1 MLTPSLNTVMT
12 RLLAAAALL
21 AALALAVALVAPA
34 ASAQGGAI
42 VEEEHA
48 ENDTGSV
55 ITFTSTDP
63 EGGGIDWDVTG
74 IDADDFTID
83 DRGVLMFKKAPDYE
97 KPTDRVHLARDL
109 NKDGDTND
117 TGESA
122 STTADNTY
130 WITVRATEQKTS
142 GSDPR
147 ALSTETHVAVKV
159 TNDKEPGTVTMR
171 LREPQVG
178 IAIAA
183 TLSDPDSTA
192 TNATDITDI
201 QWTWSVS
208 KVTNP
213 LVGVE
218 NHWIPVTSGVTNANT
233 LTSSYTPAAEDVD
246 KFLRAKVEYVDPH
259 PDSSATAKV
268 AAALVSE
275 FDVHAADTSSANGS
289 PGFDASGDFDRTVPE
304 SIAVGEPVGLPIVAT
319 DPNNDTL
326 TYELDND
333 RDTDAIDGEGPNVFD
348 VGHFSIDQA
357 TGQLYVKKTLDWDA
371 NPPPGGNNTPP
382 DGKYTFF
389 VRATDPSNTTGVT
402 EVTVT
407 ATNANDAPVIEGSSR
422 VNDQGQPIDDD
433 NNIRTEM
440 PDAPSELRVN
450 EKVGT
455 TYDGSPGL
463 KQPGELGNDNVF
475 TASDEDARGQIIW
488 SLKGDDADDF
498 VLTNTYANITTGLR
512 GPGEPVAL
520 LFKNDPDY
528 ESPTDSNLDS
538 VYKVTLVA
546 TDSAGGM
553 DERPLTIFVD
563 NEPEQGSASLSSD
576 QPLVGTKLTASV
588 SDPDNGVAV
597 ITWQWLKATSTTS
610 GIPVVI
616 PGATTDAYTPVSGDN
631 GQYLFARA
639 TYTDITSNTD
649 DPDTPR
655 IDERTQRASADDPP
669 VALVRNAD
677 AGDGSAQDS
686 HKLYRVSATSTNAV
700 RVGATDPKDAVL
712 PEFTQASYVR
722 TVAENAEVGTIVGEP
737 VTVTS
742 KTGITTVSYDLLAT
756 ISSARDY
763 FHITEHGQIKV
774 REVPFPDPLPSGV
787 EDVLPAN
794 AEPNEDDPVLDYE
807 GTNTFT
813 LTVTA
818 TADSD
823 PLRTAEVDVTVNL
836 LDLNESPYFDKA
848 SRAAVKPDNPG
859 QDQDNVILYGEKRTN
874 AIVQLA
880 AIDPDGGS
888 LRWEVT
894 GDDADDFMIEDD
906 TDINDGKDR
915 VKLMFK
921 SKRDFENP
929 TDRQTSALNLN
940 PVPNING
947 DNDTEDT
954 CEVATTATAPSDN
967 CYRVTVRATET
978 TALGDGPRKAAELV
992 VVVRVTNVNEGGT
1005 VSFDLLQADV
1015 DLAAD
1020 STLGGTE
1027 SSLTASVSDLD
1038 NVANTPSWQWY
1049 RAKVS
1054 NPNPSP
1060 GTDITKASFTSE
1072 WVAATGAGAGSRT
1085 YAPNAADEGWH
1096 LLARAT
1102 YQDGANGTNN
1112 TFAVG
1117 VTAYPV
1123 REAVGA
1129 LANNSPDFAMAATS
1143 RSVPE
1148 NTAVGMPVG
1157 APVAVTTNEDSDVLT
1172 YSLDNNSNIDAPPA
1186 TGTDLDF
1193 FSISATSGQIMVKKT
1208 LSAEATD
1215 GRTYTTDSGNSA
1227 GVYKVYVRVRDSA
1240 GEAAESRDEIEV
1252 TITATDV
1259 NEAPDVVGAA
1269 ELTVDENTD
1278 LAMATNLYKRDE
1290 EDTVDGAT
1298 WPEPIAGVDGSLFE
1312 YATPSDGIGRRL
1324 YFKSKPDFENP
1335 MDNDKDNV
1343 YKITIRVIDSTG
1355 LVGEKDVRVT
1365 VNNLDEPGK
1374 LVLTP
1379 AQPDNGMPVIATLT
1393 DPDGVVSITD
1403 WEWFSHTSNVLPD
1416 DATADA
1422 GATTGSY
1429 DTTDSVGKFLWA
1441 NVHYR
1446 DGASEENHPVTPLDE
1461 RNASSTSNVTET
1473 RKYESLY
1480 TADTDNAFWNS
1491 DIMLMEGTA
1500 NAVRQDPDP
1509 DNGDGTTPGGGVETF
1524 TLTVYE
1530 NAPSTSYVGAPFN
1543 ALAGSNKALDAR
1555 DTIGGPDADSFVFA
1569 EEEDEDASVFYD
1581 NPLQDDGDNSANDIA
1596 TAGNRVAGD
1605 DKAGQIALGHDPVT
1619 TLDYEAVKN
1628 SYVIEITDPDAEA
1641 ELSTYRVTINV
1652 LDVNEAPTAPEELR
1666 GPPPVRNVAPD
1677 FAATT
1682 TTRTVAENMATGTP
1696 VGAPVSATDADDDPI
1711 TYSLGTTTDDMAFD
1725 ISTSTGQ
1732 LSTKAPLDYETKSS
1746 YSVTVTATDD
1756 DDASS
1761 SIMVTIM
1768 VTDVGL
1774 TNAYDVDESGVIE
1787 SDEVLQAVADY
1798 FAGTINQTQV
1808 LEVVALYFAG
1818 LPAGS

>member
-34 ASAQGGAI
+34 ASAQGGPML
-42 VEEEHA
+42 VKYA
-48 ENDTGSV
+48 ENGTGSV

-74 IDADDFTID
+74 IDADEFTID
-83 DRGVLMFKKAPDYE
+83 DRGVLMFKKSPDFE
-97 KPTDRVHLARDL
+97 NPTYRQSAALDINND
-109 NKDGDTND
+109 ND
-117 TGESA
+117 TEDDCEA
-122 STTADNTY
+122 ADNTPTADDPADTCY
-130 WITVRATEQKTS
+130 RIMVRATEQKTS
-142 GSDPR
+142 SSDPR
-147 ALSTETHVAVKV
+147 ALSTETVVIVQV
-159 TNDKEPGTVTMR
+159 TNVNEDGTITLDR
-171 LREPQVG
+171 LQPEVG
-178 IAIAA
+178 TIITAS
-183 TLSDPDSTA
+183 LSDQDGTTA
-192 TNATDITDI
+192 FGTTVAW
-201 QWTWSVS
+201 QWYVS
-208 KVTNP
+208 KVNNP
-213 LVGVE
+213 VANVE
-218 NHWIPVTSGVTNANT
+218 NHWIEATGDNDETAA
-233 LTSSYTPAAEDVD
+233 YTPDGDTVA
-246 KFLRAKVEYVDPH
+246 
-259 PDSSATAKV
+259 SATDSAVDEGKYLRVV
-268 AAALVSE
+268 ATYSDSTSANNSTAEKKKAIGVSANPVRKE
-275 FDVHAADTSSANGS
+275 VSASGNPNPQNGS
-289 PGFDASGDFDRTVPE
+289 PGFSSGGDYTRSVPE
-304 SIAVGEPVGLPIVAT
+304 NTPVGDPVGAPVTAT
-319 DPNNDTL
+319 DPNDDTL

-333 RDTDAIDGEGPNVFD
+333 RDTDPIDATGTNVVD

-357 TGQLYVKKTLDWDA
+357 TAQLYVKKTLDWDE
-371 NPPPGGNNTPP
+371 NRPTGENTSP

-389 VRATDPSNTTGVT
+389 VRATDPSGETAEV

-407 ATNANDAPVIEGSSR
+407 ATDTNDAPVIMGSSP
-422 VNDQGQPIDDD
+422 VNDQGAPTATI
-433 NNIRTEM
+433 
-440 PDAPSELRVN
+440 PAAPSELRVN
-450 EKVGT
+450 EKDDDSPS
-455 TYDGSPGL
+455 TYNGSPDMIVPGL
-463 KQPGELGNDNVF
+463 LGNDNVF
-475 TASDEDARGQIIW
+475 TADDEDARGQIIW
-488 SLKGDDADDF
+488 SLKGPDADVF
-498 VLTNTYANITTGLR
+498 VLTNTYADQTTGLR

-520 LFKNDPDY
+520 RFRTAPDY

-546 TDSAGGM
+546 TDSAGGK
-553 DERPLTIFVD
+553 DERPLTIFVE
-563 NEPEQGSASLSSD
+563 NVEEKGSVSLSSD
-576 QPLVGTKLTASV
+576 APAVGTAITASV

-597 ITWQWLKATSTTS
+597 ITWQWLTATSTNATLHP
-610 GIPVVI
+610 PVVI
-616 PGATTDAYTPVSGDN
+616 AGATTDTYTPVSADN
-631 GQYLFARA
+631 GQYLFVKA
-639 TYTDITSNTD
+639 TYTDITSNAD
-649 DPDTPR
+649 DSGTKTV
-655 IDERTQRASADDPP
+655 DERTQVNATTPRAAST
-669 VALVRNAD
+669 
-677 AGDGSAQDS
+677 GDGSEENS
-686 HKLYRVSATSTNAV
+686 SKLYRVTVTSATAV
-700 RVGATDPKDAVL
+700 RVGPTDPSKVVQPKFA
-712 PEFTQASYVR
+712 QASYVR
-722 TVAENAEVGTIVGEP
+722 TVAENAEVGTVVGAP
-737 VTVTS
+737 VTVTPED
-742 KTGITTVSYDLLAT
+742 KVTFTYDLTATVSNA
-756 ISSARDY
+756 SDY
-763 FHITEHGQIKV
+763 FEITANGQIKV
-774 REVPFPDPLPSGV
+774 KDVPFPDPIPSGVEELPSGV
-787 EDVLPAN
+787 TA
-794 AEPNEDDPVLDYE
+794 PNEDDPVLDYE

-813 LTVTA
+813 LKVTA
-818 TADSD
+818 TDSANSS
-823 PLRTAEVDVTVNL
+823 RKATADVTVNL

-848 SRAAVKPDNPG
+848 SRSAVVPDNPDPG
-859 QDQDNVILYGEKRTN
+859 PDNVILYSEKRTN

-880 AIDPDGGS
+880 AADPDGGS

-894 GDDADDFMIEDD
+894 GVDADDFMIEDD

-921 SKRDFENP
+921 SKRDYESP
-929 TDRQTSALNLN
+929 TDRIIDL
-940 PVPNING
+940 NG
-947 DNDTEDT
+947 DGTIDTDQGDQAAGGNT
-954 CEVATTATAPSDN
+954 
-967 CYRVTVRATET
+967 YRVTVRATEM
-978 TALGDGPRKAAELV
+978 TALDDGPRKAAELV
-992 VVVRVTNVNEGGT
+992 VNVNVTNVNEGGM
-1005 VSFDLLQADV
+1005 VNFDLRQVDV
-1015 DLAAD
+1015 DVD
-1020 STLGGTE
+1020 DTT
-1027 SSLTASVSDLD
+1027 SSLTASVSDPD
-1038 NVANTPSWQWY
+1038 VVSGTPSWQWY

-1072 WVAATGAGAGSRT
+1072 WVAATGAVTGDGNRT

-1102 YQDGANGTNN
+1102 YRDGANTAAD

-1117 VTAYPV
+1117 ITEYPV
-1123 REAVGA
+1123 RKAVGA
-1129 LANNSPDFAMAATS
+1129 LANNSPDFAQSTAA

-1157 APVAVTTNEDSDVLT
+1157 APVAVTTNEDDDVLT

-1269 ELTVDENTD
+1269 ELTVNENAD

-1343 YKITIRVIDSTG
+1343 YMITIRVIDNAG
-1355 LVGEKDVRVT
+1355 AVGEKNVRVT
-1365 VNNLDEPGK
+1365 VNNVDEPGK

-1379 AQPDNGMPVIATLT
+1379 AQPDDGMPVTATLT

-1403 WEWFSHTSNVLPD
+1403 WEWFSGNTNNR
-1416 DATADA
+1416 AADTTTKVDS
-1422 GATTGSY
+1422 ATTGSF
-1429 DTTDSVGKFLWA
+1429 DTKGSVGKFLWA

-1446 DGASEENHPVTPLDE
+1446 DGASAENDPVTPLDE
-1461 RNASSTSNVTET
+1461 RNASSTQDGTEK
-1473 RKYESLY
+1473 RKYQNLY
-1480 TADTDNAFWNS
+1480 TTDTDTAFWNS
-1491 DIMLMEGTA
+1491 DIMLEEGSD
-1500 NAVRQDPDP
+1500 NAVRKDPDP
-1509 DNGDGTTPGGGVETF
+1509 DNGGTTTPGGGVKEF

-1530 NAPSTSYVGAPFN
+1530 NAPSTSYVDVPFN
-1543 ALAGSNKALDAR
+1543 ALAGSKDKLGDR

-1569 EEEDEDASVFYD
+1569 ESNDQTGSAFYD
-1581 NPLQDDGDNSANDIA
+1581 LPLQDTETGSALDTATDGNKVAN
-1596 TAGNRVAGD
+1596 D
-1605 DKAGQIALGHDPVT
+1605 DKAGQLALGHNPVT
-1619 TLDYEAVKN
+1619 PLDYEGVKN

-1696 VGAPVSATDADDDPI
+1696 VGAPVSATDADEDPI

-1732 LSTKAPLDYETKSS
+1732 ISTKAPLDYETKSS

-1818 LPAGS
+1818 LPTGS